1 MKSNQITGPN
11 AGGPRQLPIRTSL
24 TAPVGQ
30 FWRSALVRHTQQK
43 QKSMKTNETLKT
55 TNAEETFSVA
65 LIIGLLVILPLLG
78 GTAILAGAS
87 IGLVAYGFFFRERLR
102 SRGWLK
108 SVAVTAVIAVLATTI
123 VVAVSVSRGH
133 LY

>member
-1 MKSNQITGPN
+1 
-11 AGGPRQLPIRTSL
+11 
-24 TAPVGQ
+24 
-30 FWRSALVRHTQQK
+30 
-43 QKSMKTNETLKT
+43 MKTNEA

-65 LIIGLLVILPLLG
+65 PIIGLLVILPLLG

-87 IGLVAYGFFFRERLR
+87 MGSVAYGFLFRERLR

-108 SVAVTAVIAVLATTI
+108 RVAVTAVIAVLAATV

-133 LY
+133 WY